1 MAKPPRYGVWRGVA
15 GWASAPGPRTQ
26 RTAAHLVVEGRLQRR
41 IPVSCN
47 KLRIGLV
54 IAIINFDTVYKVLF
68 APPSPLV
75 EKCQLAGPTT
85 RFPSGQS
92 GDVLVKE
99 SDIKRVSVG
108 LALHIC
114 LHF

>member
-1 MAKPPRYGVWRGVA
+1 VA

-26 RTAAHLVVEGRLQRR
+26 RTAAHLVVGGRLQRRR
-41 IPVSCN
+41 IPVSCIN
-47 KLRIGLV
+47 FELDWLV
-54 IAIINFDTVYKVLF
+54 IAMINADTVYKVSIC
-68 APPSPLV
+68 PPPPHV

-92 GDVLVKE
+92 GGVLVKE
-99 SDIKRVSVG
+99 SDIKRVLAG